1 MPWGCQRG
9 EDMTQK
15 EIRASLERFTKSP
28 FIKTGQLAQY
38 VGDKN
43 NRRVRQKY
51 LDGLECLPGNL
62 YLCSEVAQR
71 LKEKC
76 RTEVQQ

>member
-1 MPWGCQRG
+1 
-9 EDMTQK
+9 MTQK

-76 RTEVQQ
+76 RMEV